1 MHILNLV
8 SAAFEHVNM
17 PESEFE
23 VMITPQP
30 HADPSMR
37 KHHLSVKRLMMPG
50 QRLVIEFEYEA
61 ATNFVVDVFAETNT
75 LFRGQQFRR
84 FFEVFTRPEIITF
97 S

>member
-8 SAAFEHVNM
+8 SDAFERVNM
-17 PESEFE
+17 PESDFE
-23 VMITPQP
+23 VIITPRP
-30 HADPSMR
+30 HADPSMG

-50 QRLVIEFEYEA
+50 QRLIIEFEYEVSS
-61 ATNFVVDVFAETNT
+61 NFVVDVFAETNT